1 MRNLPERRI
10 RFMRMRIAILYSI
23 VLCAASAVLY
33 TAHGLTVRDAAWLRE
48 KAEDHYN
55 KQVHIPPKRGTI
67 RDRNG
72 AELAVTVD
80 VDSLYANPRKLRASG
95 YNPAVIAQ
103 QLAMLLGLDA
113 TKINERLSSDRYFVW
128 LKRRITP
135 KEGEAIG
142 KLRIPGIEITK
153 EPRRFYP
160 GRELGAHVLGFA
172 NVDGKGIEGI
182 ELELDDRLR
191 GSTRPVPAVRDRTGR
206 IVFSEQ
212 LLDDRAAQGDDVV
225 LTIDRTIQ
233 RTAERELEL
242 AVRTFEARGGAIVVM
257 DPLTGDVLAMANFPT
272 FNPNEPASSGP
283 SHHRNRAVTDRYEPG
298 STIKPF
304 TIAGGLSAGTT
315 YPGQRI
321 ACEDGLL
328 QLGDDRIRD
337 THKWLELTPAQI
349 LGYSSNIGT
358 AKIGLS
364 MGRERLYRTLRD
376 FGFGASSEIGLP
388 GETAGILR
396 HYKKW
401 YELDAATISFGQG
414 MSATS
419 VQLAAAFGA
428 LANRG
433 QLMQPRIVKRF
444 QGADGAV
451 IEEPAPRVRRQV
463 VAPRVARLVSDML
476 TTVTGEGGTGI
487 EAAIDGYLVAGKT
500 GTAQKA
506 DHIRGGYAEGK
517 WSSSFVGF
525 APADKPRL
533 VVSVTID
540 EPFIAHNG
548 GQVAGPTFRRVMEA
562 SLRHMGVVATE
573 VTVPVAKKKKR
584 APEPDIEAQDTDPA
598 AAAAVAVAS
607 PVPAQ
612 PQRKPTDDEQIVPD
626 FRGQGA
632 RGALVTAH
640 KAGLSVRLRG
650 SGVVVAQSP
659 EPLAI
664 IPRGGAIDVTLEPP
678 AAPAAPKDTD
688 SDELTSVAS
697 EPANTPELIAARNP
711 EGRDG

>member
-10 RFMRMRIAILYSI
+10 RFMKMRIAVLYAC
-23 VLCAASAVLY
+23 VLSGACAVLY

-80 VDSLYANPRKLRASG
+80 VDSLYANPRKLRAAG
-95 YNPAVIAQ
+95 HNPALIAQ
-103 QLAMLLGLDA
+103 QLATLLGLEA
-113 TKINERLSSDRYFVW
+113 PKLTERLASDRFFVW

-135 KEGEAIG
+135 KESQAIAA
-142 KLRIPGIEITK
+142 LRIPGVEVTK

-182 ELELDDRLR
+182 ELALDDRLR
-191 GSTRPVPAVRDRTGR
+191 GSTRPVPAVRDRRGR

-225 LTIDRTIQ
+225 LTIDRAIQ

-242 AVRTFEARGGAIVVM
+242 VVRTFEARGGSIVVM
-257 DPLTGDVLAMANFPT
+257 DPLSGDVLAMANFPT
-272 FNPNEPASSGP
+272 FNPNDPASYGQ
-283 SHHRNRAVTDRYEPG
+283 SHHRNRAVTDRFEPG

-304 TIAGGLSAGTT
+304 TIAGALAAGTT

-358 AKIGLS
+358 AKIGLA

-401 YELDAATISFGQG
+401 YELDAATTSFGQG
-414 MSATS
+414 MSATAL
-419 VQLAAAFGA
+419 QLAAGFGA

-444 QGADGAV
+444 QGADGDA
-451 IEEPAPRVRRQV
+451 IEESAPRVRRQV
-463 VAPRVARLVSDML
+463 VAPRIARLVTDML
-476 TTVTGEGGTGI
+476 TTVTGEGGTGV
-487 EAAIDGYLVAGKT
+487 EAALDGYLVAGKT

-506 DHIRGGYAEGK
+506 DHIHGGYAEGK
-517 WSSSFVGF
+517 WTSSFVGY
-525 APADKPRL
+525 APAEKARWSERDNRRAL
-533 VVSVTID
+533 
-540 EPFIAHNG
+540 IAHNG
-548 GQVAGPTFRRVMEA
+548 ERSRPVWRVVSILSTWAWRDRGHRAGRAKAQEPCRSRRRGSRDV
-562 SLRHMGVVATE
+562 
-573 VTVPVAKKKKR
+573 
-584 APEPDIEAQDTDPA
+584 
-598 AAAAVAVAS
+598 AAAVARVAS
-607 PVPAQ
+607 KVPQ
-612 PQRKPTDDEQIVPD
+612 PQRVDRRANRPTCEGRCTRRASSLPGGLTVRCSHQCC
-626 FRGQGA
+626 GA
-632 RGALVTAH
+632 
-640 KAGLSVRLRG
+640 
-650 SGVVVAQSP
+650 SP
-659 EPLAI
+659 EPLRSPA
-664 IPRGGAIDVTLEPP
+664 RHAIDVTLERLPC
-678 AAPAAPKDTD
+678 A
-688 SDELTSVAS
+688 
-697 EPANTPELIAARNP
+697 
-711 EGRDG
+711 

>member
-10 RFMRMRIAILYSI
+10 RFMKMRIAVLYAC
-23 VLCAASAVLY
+23 VLCAAVTVLY
-33 TAHGLTVRDAAWLRE
+33 TAHGLQVRDADHLRE
-48 KAEDHYN
+48 LAEDHYN
-55 KQVHIPPKRGTI
+55 EKINIPPKRGTI

-72 AELAVTVD
+72 SELAVTVD

-95 YNPAVIAQ
+95 ANVVLIAQ
-103 QLAMLLGLDA
+103 QLAGLLGVDA
-113 TKINERLSSDRYFVW
+113 QKLAERLSSDRYFVW

-135 KEGEAIG
+135 KEGQAVAA
-142 KLRIPGIEITK
+142 LRIKGIEVAK

-172 NVDGKGIEGI
+172 NVDGKGIEGV
-182 ELELDDRLR
+182 ELALDDRLR
-191 GSTRPVPAVRDRTGR
+191 GSTRPVSAVRDRRGR
-206 IVFSEQ
+206 VVFSEQ

-225 LTIDRTIQ
+225 LTIDRAIQ

-242 AVRTFEARGGAIVVM
+242 AVRTFEARGGSVVVM
-257 DPLTGDVLAMANFPT
+257 DPTTGDVLAMANFPT
-272 FNPNEPASSGP
+272 FNPNDPASAGQSN
-283 SHHRNRAVTDRYEPG
+283 HRNRAVTDRYEPG

-304 TIAGGLSAGTT
+304 TVAGGLAAGTT

-328 QLGDDRIRD
+328 QLGDERIRD

-358 AKIGLS
+358 AKIGLA

-376 FGFGASSEIGLP
+376 FGFGASTEIGLP

-414 MSATS
+414 MSSTS
-419 VQLAAAFGA
+419 LQLASAFGA

-433 QLMQPRIVKRF
+433 QLMQPRIVRRF
-444 QGADGAV
+444 QGADGQA

-463 VAPRVARLVSDML
+463 VAPRIARLVADML
-476 TTVTGEGGTGI
+476 TTVTGDGGTGV

-506 DHIRGGYAEGK
+506 DHIHGGYAEGK
-517 WSSSFVGF
+517 WTSSFVGF
-525 APADKPRL
+525 APAEKPRL
-533 VVSVTID
+533 VISVMID
-540 EPFIAHNG
+540 EPLIAHNG
-548 GQVAGPTFRRVMEA
+548 GMVAGPTFRRVMEA
-562 SLRHMGVVATE
+562 SLRHLGVVATE
-573 VTVPVAKKKKR
+573 VTAPVAQKR
-584 APEPDIEAQDTDPA
+584 KPAPTVDTEDA
-598 AAAAVAVAS
+598 DAKAAAAVAVAAAL
-607 PVPAQ
+607 PAQ
-612 PQRKPTDDEQIVPD
+612 PQRTPTDEEQTVPD
-626 FRGQGA
+626 LRGQGA
-632 RGALVTAH
+632 RGALVMAQ
-640 KAGLSVRLRG
+640 KAGLAVRLRG
-650 SGVVVAQSP
+650 SGLVITQSP

-664 IPRGGAIDVTLEPP
+664 VPLGGVIDVTLEPP
-678 AAPAAPKDTD
+678 AARIKADDEAAAAAALSGAGAPI
-688 SDELTSVAS
+688 E
-697 EPANTPELIAARNP
+697 TPELVVARQA
-711 EGRDG
+711 GGHDG

>member
-10 RFMRMRIAILYSI
+10 RFMKMRIAVLYAC
-23 VLCAASAVLY
+23 VLSAAVTVLY
-33 TAHGLTVRDAAWLRE
+33 TAHGLQVRDAARLRE
-48 KAEDHYN
+48 LAEDHYN
-55 KQVHIPPKRGTI
+55 EQINIPPKRGTI

-72 AELAVTVD
+72 SELAVTVD

-95 YNPAVIAQ
+95 ANVVLIAQ
-103 QLAMLLGLDA
+103 QLAALLGVDA
-113 TKINERLSSDRYFVW
+113 QKLAQRLSSDRYFVW

-135 KEGEAIG
+135 KEGQAVAA
-142 KLRIPGIEITK
+142 LRIHGVEVAK

-172 NVDGKGIEGI
+172 NVDGKGIEGV
-182 ELELDDRLR
+182 ELALDDRLR
-191 GSTRPVPAVRDRTGR
+191 GSTRPVSAVRDRRGR
-206 IVFSEQ
+206 VVFSEQ

-225 LTIDRTIQ
+225 LTIDRAIQ

-242 AVRTFEARGGAIVVM
+242 AVRTFEARGGSVVVM
-257 DPLTGDVLAMANFPT
+257 DPTTGDVLAMANFPT
-272 FNPNEPASSGP
+272 FNPNDPASAGQSN
-283 SHHRNRAVTDRYEPG
+283 HRNRAVTDRYEPG

-304 TIAGGLSAGTT
+304 TVAGGLAAGTT

-358 AKIGLS
+358 AKIGLA

-376 FGFGASSEIGLP
+376 FGFGASTEMGLP

-419 VQLAAAFGA
+419 LQLASAFGA

-433 QLMQPRIVKRF
+433 QLMQPRIIRRF
-444 QGADGAV
+444 QGADGQA

-463 VAPRVARLVSDML
+463 VAPRIARLVADML
-476 TTVTGEGGTGI
+476 TTVTGDGGTGV
-487 EAAIDGYLVAGKT
+487 EAAINGYLVAGKT

-506 DHIRGGYAEGK
+506 DHIHGGYAEGK
-517 WSSSFVGF
+517 WTSSFVGF
-525 APADKPRL
+525 APAEKPRL
-533 VVSVTID
+533 VISVMID
-540 EPFIAHNG
+540 EPLIAHNG
-548 GQVAGPTFRRVMEA
+548 GSVAGPTFRRVMEA

-573 VTVPVAKKKKR
+573 ITAPVAQKR
-584 APEPDIEAQDTDPA
+584 KAAPVADVEAADA
-598 AAAAVAVAS
+598 KAAAAVAVAAAL
-607 PVPAQ
+607 PAQ
-612 PQRKPTDDEQIVPD
+612 PQRTPTDEEQIVPD
-626 FRGQGA
+626 LRGQGA
-632 RGALVTAH
+632 RGALVMAQ
-640 KAGLSVRLRG
+640 KAGLAVRLRG
-650 SGVVVAQSP
+650 SGLVIAQSP

-664 IPRGGAIDVTLEPP
+664 VPLGGVIDVTLEPP
-678 AAPAAPKDTD
+678 AARIKAADNAAAGAA
-688 SDELTSVAS
+688 LTGGGA
-697 EPANTPELIAARNP
+697 PTGTPELVAARQA
-711 EGRDG
+711 GGHDG